1 LSCFRKIFGVNNF
14 INLELQTDYMNLN
27 QWCVKQEKIGNNL
40 AKEYFNMEVGLKF
53 SKANIAKLEK
63 KNIKQN
69 EYFLKNFEKP
79 VELYWASVGEVA
91 GSKTYKLSLRLKEE
105 RNKKI
110 SNKKHKVNWST
121 WRQWSF
127 KANDKERKEVF
138 DDFIKKTPLIS
149 RLIKDKFDKA
159 TKIYSQYE
167 LNPLQTYL
175 DEHRISLNKLI
186 SVIKDLKDNTKAN
199 FLRQWKKY
207 SYEILGREQQ
217 YYDDMYFMR
226 NFIFAK
232 IKLKNLDSLKI
243 VKNTIEGMGF
253 DFNMIKVDDANR
265 KGKYPSPFCSGVKIP
280 DDVRVSFKA
289 ENPINDL
296 NSIHHEFGHAIHF
309 ISIDKKLP
317 YWSKY
322 IISNGLCETFS
333 TFLEDFIQDKTYLME
348 EAKIDEETSEEIVA
362 RLSFIRDYA
371 TVFYCAN
378 SLFRIDYWRKNLNF
392 EDCNKYYADK
402 IKECMN
408 IEIPG
413 AYWQLHHILP
423 ESLMYVPSYL
433 LAMKR
438 ADELRNKMKKEY
450 GNVFWRNK
458 EAGRYLKSVMK
469 PGSKSELGIFSN
481 LGNAFN

>member
-1 LSCFRKIFGVNNF
+1 
-14 INLELQTDYMNLN
+14 MNLN

-138 DDFIKKTPLIS
+138 DDFIK
-149 RLIKDKFDKA
+149 
-159 TKIYSQYE
+159 
-167 LNPLQTYL
+167 N
-175 DEHRISLNKLI
+175 
-186 SVIKDLKDNTKAN
+186 LKDNTKAN

-265 KGKYPSPFCSGVKIP
+265 KGKYPSPFCSGV
-280 DDVRVSFKA
+280 
-289 ENPINDL
+289 
-296 NSIHHEFGHAIHF
+296 
-309 ISIDKKLP
+309 
-317 YWSKY
+317 
-322 IISNGLCETFS
+322 
-333 TFLEDFIQDKTYLME
+333 
-348 EAKIDEETSEEIVA
+348 
-362 RLSFIRDYA
+362 
-371 TVFYCAN
+371 
-378 SLFRIDYWRKNLNF
+378 
-392 EDCNKYYADK
+392 
-402 IKECMN
+402 
-408 IEIPG
+408 
-413 AYWQLHHILP
+413 
-423 ESLMYVPSYL
+423 
-433 LAMKR
+433 
-438 ADELRNKMKKEY
+438 
-450 GNVFWRNK
+450 
-458 EAGRYLKSVMK
+458 
-469 PGSKSELGIFSN
+469 
-481 LGNAFN
+481 